1 MSSSLADL
9 LFKDYR
15 RRVLGLLLLHP
26 DKAYHVREIA
36 RLTHTVAGTLH
47 KELSNLA
54 QVGILRKST
63 QGNQVSYQANR
74 NGLAFEELAS
84 ILRKTTGIK
93 EVLAEALASL
103 TEHITLAFV
112 FGSIASGKATASS
125 DIDLLLVGNLS
136 FGDAVKAIYPAQEL
150 LGRDINPKLY
160 STVEWQTARQQNS
173 AFVRELY
180 EKPVINIIGDRDD
193 LG

>member
-1 MSSSLADL
+1 MSSSMADL

-74 NGLAFEELAS
+74 NGLVFEELAS

-93 EVLAEALASL
+93 EVLAESLASL
-103 TEHITLAFV
+103 TGHITLALV